1 MINLIL
7 FLLEKI
13 PYRTKFNLSLS
24 DLLKFWWYEH
34 INVKKCLC
42 GGNII
47 IDSKVIDDG
56 CGSWIVRCE
65 KCHLIIEE
73 D

>member
-7 FLLEKI
+7 YLLEKI
-13 PYRTKFNLSLS
+13 PYRTKFGLSLS
-24 DLLKFWWYEH
+24 DLLKLWWYNN
-34 INVKKCLC
+34 INVKKCIC
-42 GGNII
+42 GGSIV

-56 CGSWIVRCE
+56 CGSWIISCE
-65 KCHLIIEE
+65 KCGECYEE